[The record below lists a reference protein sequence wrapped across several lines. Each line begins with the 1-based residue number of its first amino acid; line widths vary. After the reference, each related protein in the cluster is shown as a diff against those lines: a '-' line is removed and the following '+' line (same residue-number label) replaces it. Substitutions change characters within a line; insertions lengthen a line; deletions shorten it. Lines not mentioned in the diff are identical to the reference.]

1 MVEFHAR
8 VRDRSVRSGPSR
20 PIRREAA
27 HPVTATEVFAG
38 AALNEVTLIL
48 SAAAGGDSDAARQ
61 LLPLVYEELRKLA
74 EARLAKTPPGN
85 TLQPT
90 ALVHEAYLRL
100 IGSADPGWQGR
111 NHFFG
116 AAAQA
121 MRDILVEQ
129 ARRKARLKHGGGRAR
144 LELDDVQP
152 VVEPDPREVLA
163 VDEALAKLEKEDPRG
178 AQVVVLR
185 YFGGLTEPE
194 TAAILDVSEST
205 VVRDWKF
212 ARTWLFREFRSAH
225 PELSDGESSP

>member
-1 MVEFHAR
+1 M
-8 VRDRSVRSGPSR
+8 
-20 PIRREAA
+20 
-27 HPVTATEVFAG
+27 
-38 AALNEVTLIL
+38 NEVTQIL
-48 SAAAGGDSDAARQ
+48 SAAVKGDSDAARR
-61 LLPLVYEELRKLA
+61 LLPLVYGELRKLA

-85 TLQPT
+85 SLQPT

-100 IGSADPGWQGR
+100 VGSGDPGWQGR

-129 ARRKARLKHGGGRAR
+129 ARRKARIKHGGGLAR
-144 LELDDVQP
+144 LDLDDVDAAR
-152 VVEPDPREVLA
+152 EPDPQEVLA
-163 VDEALAKLEKEDPRG
+163 VDEALTKLEKEDPRG

-194 TAAILDVSEST
+194 TAAILDVSAST

-212 ARTWLFREFRSAH
+212 ARTWLFRELRESH
-225 PELSDGESSP
+225 SQPSSGEFSP

>member
-1 MVEFHAR
+1 M
-8 VRDRSVRSGPSR
+8 
-20 PIRREAA
+20 
-27 HPVTATEVFAG
+27 
-38 AALNEVTLIL
+38 NEVTQIL
-48 SAAAGGDSDAARQ
+48 NAAAGGDSDAARQ
-61 LLPLVYEELRKLA
+61 LLPLVYAELRKLA
-74 EARLAKTPPGN
+74 ESRLAKTPPGN

-100 IGSADPGWQGR
+100 IGSGDPGWEGR

-129 ARRKARLKHGGGRAR
+129 ARRKSRIKHGGGLAR
-144 LELDDVQP
+144 LELGDDLADN
-152 VVEPDPREVLA
+152 EPDPREVLA
-163 VDEALAKLEKEDPRG
+163 VNDALERLEKEDPRG

-205 VVRDWKF
+205 VVRDWKY
-212 ARTWLFREFRSAH
+212 ARAWLFREFQKSEPHLSA
-225 PELSDGESSP
+225 GEASH

>member
-1 MVEFHAR
+1 M
-8 VRDRSVRSGPSR
+8 SPGGNCPYGPPIPSDS
-20 PIRREAA
+20 IRRRAIG
-27 HPVTATEVFAG
+27 PVTKWSFFSGGTF
-38 AALNEVTLIL
+38 LNEVTEIL
-48 SAAAGGDSDAARQ
+48 SAAAGGDSDAARR
-61 LLPLVYEELRKLA
+61 LLPLVYGELRKLA
-74 EARLAKTPPGN
+74 ESRLAKTPPGN

-100 IGSADPGWQGR
+100 IGSGDPGWQGR

-129 ARRKARLKHGGGRAR
+129 ARRKARIKHGGGLAR
-144 LELDDVQP
+144 MELADVDAP
-152 VVEPDPREVLA
+152 AEPDPQEILA
-163 VDEALAKLEKEDPRG
+163 VNDALAKLEKEDPRG

-212 ARTWLFREFRSAH
+212 ARTWLFREFRASH
-225 PELSDGESSP
+225 PEPTEGAL

>member
-1 MVEFHAR
+1 M
-8 VRDRSVRSGPSR
+8 
-20 PIRREAA
+20 
-27 HPVTATEVFAG
+27 
-38 AALNEVTLIL
+38 NEVTLIL

>member
-1 MVEFHAR
+1 M
-8 VRDRSVRSGPSR
+8 
-20 PIRREAA
+20 
-27 HPVTATEVFAG
+27 
-38 AALNEVTLIL
+38 NEVTQIL
-48 SAAAGGDSDAARQ
+48 NAAAGGDRDAARQ
-61 LLPLVYEELRKLA
+61 LLPLVYGELRKLA
-74 EARLAKTPPGN
+74 ESRLTKTPPGN

-100 IGSADPGWQGR
+100 IGSGDPGWQGR
-111 NHFFG
+111 NHFFA

-129 ARRKARLKHGGGRAR
+129 ARRKSRIKHGGGRAR
-144 LELDDVQP
+144 LDLSDVDSAA
-152 VVEPDPREVLA
+152 EPDPQEVLA

-178 AQVVVLR
+178 AQVAILR

-225 PELSDGESSP
+225 PELSGGESSP

>member
-1 MVEFHAR
+1 
-8 VRDRSVRSGPSR
+8 
-20 PIRREAA
+20 
-27 HPVTATEVFAG
+27 
-38 AALNEVTLIL
+38 LNEVTQIL
-48 SAAAGGDSDAARQ
+48 NAAAGGDSDAARQ
-61 LLPLVYEELRKLA
+61 LLPLVYGELRKLA

-100 IGSADPGWQGR
+100 IGSGDLGWQGR
-111 NHFFG
+111 NHFF
-116 AAAQA
+116 ASAAQA

-129 ARRKARLKHGGGRAR
+129 ARRKARIKHGGGRAR
-144 LELDDVQP
+144 LDLEAVDP
-152 VVEPDPREVLA
+152 AVEPDPEEVLA

-212 ARTWLFREFRSAH
+212 ARTWLFRAFRSAH
-225 PELSDGESSP
+225 PDLTGGESGL

>member
-1 MVEFHAR
+1 VVECPVGCTTAFSLRPDAINPTERRESGHAR
-8 VRDRSVRSGPSR
+8 EFFSGGNG
-20 PIRREAA
+20 
-27 HPVTATEVFAG
+27 V
-38 AALNEVTLIL
+38 NEVTQIL
-48 SAAAGGDSDAARQ
+48 NAAAGGDSDAARQ
-61 LLPLVYEELRKLA
+61 LLPLVYAELRKLA
-74 EARLAKTPPGN
+74 ESRLAKTPPGN

-100 IGSADPGWQGR
+100 VGSGDPGWQGR

-129 ARRKARLKHGGGRAR
+129 ARRKSRVKHGGGLAR
-144 LELDDVQP
+144 LELDEVQTAE
-152 VVEPDPREVLA
+152 EPDPQEVLG
-163 VDEALAKLEKEDPRG
+163 VDEALAKLEKEDPRA

-194 TAAILDVSEST
+194 TAAVLEVSEST

-212 ARTWLFREFRSAH
+212 ARTWLFRELQATH
-225 PELSDGESSP
+225 PPQTAGESDH